1 MRCVDRLLLRHRE
14 RPGTYVL
21 AMARQALLLLLLLDS
36 ELLPFAAGPSV
47 AFLLMHFI
55 APCARP
61 IMRSEKPRT
70 QRRSSLVFC
79 LIFAGPSF
87 LFLLDVERERD
98 PAALAGARSLI
109 WQELDL

>member
-14 RPGTYVL
+14 RPGTCVL
-21 AMARQALLLLLLLDS
+21 AMARQALLLLLLLLLLLNS
-36 ELLPFAAGPSV
+36 ELLLPFAAGPSV

-109 WQELDL
+109 